1 MVSKRCKLAGQ
12 ELAKCRW
19 KKHNKKK
26 AVAKGSANKAAIKAK
41 KAGKLKAV
49 QDAQKKKNKAMQGV
63 SSTAGSTIPM
73 DDKVARAQML
83 VLPGMKVNKP
93 PDKDPT
99 KRLRKAM
106 GL

>member
-49 QDAQKKKNKAMQGV
+49 QDAQKKKNEAQRKMLKKAGK
-63 SSTAGSTIPM
+63 IPKKSRQPRVVYNVF
-73 DDKVARAQML
+73 DAS
-83 VLPGMKVNKP
+83 
-93 PDKDPT
+93 
-99 KRLRKAM
+99 
-106 GL
+106 

>member
-49 QDAQKKKNKAMQGV
+49 QDAQKKKNKAMQKKLKK
-63 SSTAGSTIPM
+63 AGKIPKKKKQPQETIVY
-73 DDKVARAQML
+73 DTL
-83 VLPGMKVNKP
+83 Y
-93 PDKDPT
+93 
-99 KRLRKAM
+99 
-106 GL
+106 